1 LPGLVR
7 LCFCSAPGLRSLLTL
22 VSFSVLSA
30 FIVSHHAKA
39 QTDNKCKE
47 SVSLWMPSPQSGG
60 NDHVTK
66 WVKPINY
73 GIVEP
78 IDYGMAGG
86 ADDAKAA
93 ELTMQTLR
101 FFAHESGL
109 SIEPNMNSPLDLF
122 IEVAPDISTFGP
134 RILGYIEKSL
144 QDSLSKKG
152 LGTQIKLDPAQ
163 WEPRFRNMPPKCV
176 GIGLNL
182 RGVIERAHVVIQSDQ
197 SLPCIEVGLGE
208 RFGLANIRKYYV
220 DHAGSVPEEVV
231 STALRTLYDKR
242 IRPGLDA
249 TGAQERLGEI
259 CGSI

>member
-1 LPGLVR
+1 MSGQVEF
-7 LCFCSAPGLRSLLTL
+7 CFCGAPRLRSFLAL

-30 FIVSHHAKA
+30 LIVSDHGNA
-39 QTDNKCKE
+39 QTDDKCKE
-47 SVSLWMPSPQSGG
+47 AVSLWIPSPQSGG
-60 NDHVTK
+60 NDHVIK

-86 ADDAKAA
+86 ADDAKAG
-93 ELTMQTLR
+93 ELTKQALR

-109 SIEPNMNSPLDLF
+109 SIEANMNSPLDLF

-152 LGTQIKLDPAQ
+152 LGTQIKLDPTQ
-163 WEPRFRNMPPKCV
+163 WGPRFRNMPPKCV
-176 GIGLNL
+176 GIGLDL

-220 DHAGSVPEEVV
+220 DHDGVLPEEIV

-242 IRPGLDA
+242 IGPGLDA
-249 TGAQERLGEI
+249 TGAQKRLGEI